1 MSNYSEDKIIE
12 MIKNFKSNKDT
23 ELRPIT
29 ILNYLNKYK
38 RLNEIEP
45 DIINKLISAGND
57 KKIVNAIIKKI
68 KSNFKN
74 SKDYFSILSKII
86 KSLKNVDEDI
96 SNYIINRI
104 FQIFK
109 EEHKKNEEETDDKV
123 DFEQVKLKWKD
134 YLNFVDRI
142 MKNDKIPKK
151 FKILFS
157 LYKIF
162 PLRDDYGNV
171 LLTDK
176 DLDNK
181 TNFYNVKTKIFHLND
196 YKTISKFGSKKYQVP
211 DYISKLILE
220 EYENGN
226 KYLVGKTKDT
236 KYALG
241 SLSSTIKDRSKSYFG
256 EKFTIN
262 DIRHSIIA
270 FYDDKSVK
278 KKKQLADTMLHSYS
292 SQYEIYKRKE

>member
-142 MKNDKIPKK
+142 MNDNKIPNK

-157 LYKIF
+157 MYKIF

>member
-142 MKNDKIPKK
+142 MNDNKIPNK

-157 LYKIF
+157 MYKIF

-278 KKKQLADTMLHSYS
+278 KKKQLADIMLHSYS